1 MKILNKKYVVTV
13 HEPIQNHRLDIDL
26 KTKLIRI
33 IARELGIPA
42 VYVNI
47 DINNEQATLTKISIS
62 SVDLEEVNEYTD
74 ILARMDIQK
83 ELQNEQK

>member
-1 MKILNKKYVVTV
+1 MKILNRKYVITV
-13 HEPIQNHRLDIDL
+13 NESIQNHRLDIDF

-33 IARELGIPA
+33 IARKLDIPA
-42 VYVNI
+42 VYVNV
-47 DINNEQATLTKISIS
+47 DINNEQATLTQISIA
-62 SVDLEEVNEYTD
+62 SVDSEEIEEFTE

>member
-13 HEPIQNHRLDIDL
+13 QEPIQNHRLDIDL

>member
-1 MKILNKKYVVTV
+1 MKILNKKYVITV
-13 HEPIQNHRLDIDL
+13 NEPIQNHRLDIDF

-33 IARELGIPA
+33 IARKLDIPA

-47 DINNEQATLTKISIS
+47 DINNEQATLTQISIA
-62 SVDLEEVNEYTD
+62 SVGSEEIDEFTD
-74 ILARMDIQK
+74 ILATMDIQK

>member
-13 HEPIQNHRLDIDL
+13 HEPIQNHRLDIDF

-33 IARELGIPA
+33 IARKLDIPA

-47 DINNEQATLTKISIS
+47 DINNEQAALTKISIA
-62 SVDLEEVNEYTD
+62 SVDSQEIEEFID
-74 ILARMDIQK
+74 ILAVMDIQK

>member
-1 MKILNKKYVVTV
+1 MKILNKKYVITV
-13 HEPIQNHRLDIDL
+13 NESIQNHRLDIDF

-33 IARELGIPA
+33 IARELDIPA

-47 DINNEQATLTKISIS
+47 DINNEQATLTQISIAS
-62 SVDLEEVNEYTD
+62 ADPEEIDEFTE
-74 ILARMDIQK
+74 ILATMDIQQ